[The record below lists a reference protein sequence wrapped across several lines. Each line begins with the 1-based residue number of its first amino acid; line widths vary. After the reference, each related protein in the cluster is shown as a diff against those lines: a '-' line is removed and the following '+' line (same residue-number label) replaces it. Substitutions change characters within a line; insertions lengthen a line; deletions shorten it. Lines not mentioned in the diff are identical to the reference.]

1 MALEEVNKIFEYF
14 KKLKYPW
21 FSHYFR
27 DLSMEEKL
35 KRIHR
40 LYRNARAAFSSFDEK
55 LLAELSPKEIEERIE
70 TLRINSPNGLE
81 YY

>member
-1 MALEEVNKIFEYF
+1 
-14 KKLKYPW
+14 
-21 FSHYFR
+21 
-27 DLSMEEKL
+27 MEEKL
-35 KRIHR
+35 ERIHR

-55 LLAELSPKEIEERIE
+55 LFAELSPKEIEERIE